1 KEGLAMQRPT
11 AVTVFGVLNIVFG
24 VMAVTCTPFALI
36 TTKLSQRMLDNL
48 PEASRM
54 ENPVQEMM
62 QSPGFMT
69 YTYVSTAVGMAF
81 GALLIAAGIG
91 LLKLRPWA
99 RLVSIGYAVYSWVG
113 TAAGQVIAYFLLY
126 APMLET
132 APPSGG
138 PASAAF
144 VGPVVGAVVGSC
156 VSLVYPTILLIF
168 MLRPEIR
175 AAFQPGWGTPP
186 PVPPGLES

>member
-1 KEGLAMQRPT
+1 MQRPT

-36 TTKLSQRMLDNL
+36 TTKLSQSMLDNL

-54 ENPVQEMM
+54 ENPVLEMM
-62 QSPGFMT
+62 QSPGFMA

-144 VGPVVGAVVGSC
+144 VGPVVGSC

>member
-1 KEGLAMQRPT
+1 MQRPT

-99 RLVSIGYAVYSWVG
+99 RLVSIGYAVYS
-113 TAAGQVIAYFLLY
+113 
-126 APMLET
+126 
-132 APPSGG
+132 
-138 PASAAF
+138 
-144 VGPVVGAVVGSC
+144 
-156 VSLVYPTILLIF
+156 
-168 MLRPEIR
+168 
-175 AAFQPGWGTPP
+175 
-186 PVPPGLES
+186 